1 MDWQHIINIGA
12 GASLTVIGWFAR
24 QLWDA
29 VKTLQADLNR
39 LELSIADN
47 YVKKSDVMMMKADI
61 NIRFDRVEHLLDKV
75 YEKLENKADRS
86 GAGFREI

>member
-12 GASLTVIGWFAR
+12 GAGLAVVGWFAR

-29 VKTLQADLNR
+29 VKSLQADMSR
-39 LELSIADN
+39 LELSISDN
-47 YVKKSDVMMMKADI
+47 YIKKTDVMMMKADI
-61 NIRFDRVEHLLDKV
+61 NVRFDRIEHLLDKV

-86 GAGFREI
+86 